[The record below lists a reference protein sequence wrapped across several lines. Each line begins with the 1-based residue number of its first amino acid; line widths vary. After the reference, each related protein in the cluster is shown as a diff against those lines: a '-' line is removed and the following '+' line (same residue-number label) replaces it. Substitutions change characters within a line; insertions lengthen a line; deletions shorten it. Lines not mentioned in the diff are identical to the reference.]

1 MIALFNKNNNGT
13 AEIREHCSFL
23 DANLVYSKISGDV
36 EFESEKLRKLIGD
49 EVYQRLRIHYI
60 SADYNL
66 DPENDATRIIL
77 NRAIYLTQAPVANFA
92 YLQFAPNNDINHTGN
107 GRTVH
112 FDDESRPALEWQLDR
127 AENSL
132 FRKAHKQV
140 DQLLEYLEEKKDVL
154 VEWKNSSERLAGREL
169 FLSSAAVLDQY
180 FPIDES
186 RWLFLLLV
194 PFIRDAQTKQIRA
207 IIGKDRYDALLE
219 ALKGHDP
226 LENSETELLDLINN
240 ALSLLAVSI
249 GLKRLSFRFFPDG
262 VLQQYTGDR
271 LTTRAREIAG
281 NQGIIASNEIMI
293 DAQAKLKDLEAY
305 ITNLEVAA
313 LPVNEIVEEEEP
325 DEDPIDKKFMS
336 L

>member
-23 DANLVYSKISGDV
+23 DANLLYSKISSDV
-36 EFESEKLRKLIGD
+36 EYETEKLRKLIGD
-49 EVYQRLRIHYI
+49 DTYQRILAHYK

-66 DPENDATRIIL
+66 DPEIDPTRIVL
-77 NRAIYLTQAPVANFA
+77 NRAIYLIQAPVANFA

-140 DQLLEYLEEKKDVL
+140 DQLLEYLEEKKEIL
-154 VEWKNSSERLAGREL
+154 TEWKDSYERLACREL
-169 FLSSAAVLDQY
+169 FLNSATALDQY

-186 RWLFLLLV
+186 RWLYLLLV
-194 PFIRDAQTKQIRA
+194 PFIRDAQKKQIRA
-207 IIGKDRYDALLE
+207 IMGKDRYDQLLE
-219 ALKGHDP
+219 SIKSHDP
-226 LENSETELLDLINN
+226 LDDDATELLDLINN
-240 ALSLLAVSI
+240 ALSLIAVSV

-281 NQGIIASNEIMI
+281 NQGIMASNEIMM
-293 DAQAKLKDLEAY
+293 DAQAKLKDLQAY
-305 ITNLEVAA
+305 ITNLETTS
-313 LPVNEIVEEEEP
+313 LPVQEVAEKEEP
-325 DEDPIDKKFMS
+325 EEDPIDKKFMS